1 MIGLSVKSQRR
12 AETMMNTRKFG
23 GGTHFPII
31 SERRQGSVIL
41 VSIRLP
47 KGGLRCTNTSDKGGV
62 IYG

>member
-1 MIGLSVKSQRR
+1 
-12 AETMMNTRKFG
+12 MMFTRKF

-47 KGGLRCTNTSDKGGV
+47 KGGQRCTNTSMIGGV
-62 IYG
+62 MNG